1 MQIAKQWKIASQKYF
16 IPGWAWG
23 DLNHYLDL
31 FCADANSIQKS
42 SGVFLWDQACK
53 TRSLNR
59 GDFLWTRMLARSGWV
74 VEKSCRVFHK
84 WEKTLLYLF
93 AQHMQQS
100 SQESEQ
106 GNPQKARQQDK
117 GTRQGNRAGQGKE
130 ADWGTSKSQWSNNC
144 REWTLAKSIW
154 KPSHKIWTVANINLQ
169 TTAEKQNPIVHATQ
183 FANKCKGPN
192 TRPPKGVNVSQ
203 EPEDCIDS
211 MGYIWTCSFWCVC
224 MLHLN
229 RRNAY

>member
-1 MQIAKQWKIASQKYF
+1 MENCITEIFHPWVGLGGPESLSGSVLCWCQQHPEIQWCL
-16 IPGWAWG
+16 P
-23 DLNHYLDL
+23 LR
-31 FCADANSIQKS
+31 
-42 SGVFLWDQACK
+42 SGLQNKVFEQLV
-53 TRSLNR
+53 S
-59 GDFLWTRMLARSGWV
+59 FRMLARSGWV
-74 VEKSCRVFHK
+74 VQKSCRVFHK